1 MQVKKP
7 RKNPQNGDS
16 CAKKCFDGTFKE
28 AQSDNLE
35 HADFAASPEAF
46 LPSVLS
52 GTRTFPQTLKMDF
65 LFDPAIWA
73 GLVTLIV
80 LEIVLG
86 IDNLVFVAIL
96 AKKLPR
102 EQQNRAVYTGLSM
115 ALVMRIGLLSIM
127 SWLVTLTAPLFSIFE
142 HPFSARDLILIAGG
156 VFLLFKATLE
166 LHERLEARPHSEDAG
181 ASKSTFWLVIAQ
193 ILLLDAVF
201 SLDSIITAVGMVD
214 QLGVMVAAVI
224 VAMIVMILASRPL
237 TNFVNRHPTVVVL
250 CLSFL
255 LMIGFSLVAEGLGFH
270 IPKGYLYAAIGFSIM
285 IEAFNQLANHNS
297 EKHLAR
303 LPFRERTTRAIVR
316 LMSSSKDNDEA
327 TMAEQMAP
335 TSRPF
340 NEDERHMVEGVLTL
354 AERSIKSIMTPRSD
368 IVWLNLH
375 HSMPELMQHVR
386 SMPHGAF
393 PVCDGTLDQ
402 VVGCIKA
409 KHMMKEELTI
419 EKLRAM
425 AQTRPILTVPETIT
439 VIRLMQEIK
448 RTRATLVLVA
458 DEFGVIQGLATAHD
472 ILEAIAGDF
481 PDEGDRD
488 ALKSVGEGVWISDGT
503 TDLMTLEQLL
513 EVDGLA
519 DAQANYLTIAGF
531 LLYRFGRLPKK
542 GDRHEEFG
550 LTFEVLGLSRTR
562 ITEVRI
568 TRLGKAERPAT

>member
-1 MQVKKP
+1 
-7 RKNPQNGDS
+7 
-16 CAKKCFDGTFKE
+16 
-28 AQSDNLE
+28 
-35 HADFAASPEAF
+35 
-46 LPSVLS
+46 
-52 GTRTFPQTLKMDF
+52 MDF

-73 GLVTLIV
+73 GLVTLVV

-102 EQQNRAVYTGLSM
+102 DQQNRAVYTGLSM
-115 ALVMRIGLLSIM
+115 ALLMRIGLLSIM
-127 SWLVTLTAPLFSIFE
+127 SWLVTLTAPLFSVFG

-166 LHERLEARPHSEDAG
+166 LHERLEARPHSEDSSG
-181 ASKSTFWLVIAQ
+181 AKSTFWLVIAQ

-214 QLGVMVAAVI
+214 QLGVMITAVI
-224 VAMIVMILASRPL
+224 VAMVVMIWASRPL

-285 IEAFNQLANHNS
+285 IEFFNQLANHNS

-316 LMSSSKDNDEA
+316 LMSSSKDNEEA

-340 NEDERHMVEGVLTL
+340 GEDERHMVEGVLTL

-375 HSMPELMQHVR
+375 HSMDDLMQHVR

-393 PVCDGTLDQ
+393 PVCDGSLDN

-409 KHMMKEELTI
+409 KHMVREELTI
-419 EKLRAM
+419 EKLRSM
-425 AQTRPILTVPETIT
+425 AQARPILTVPETIT

-488 ALKSVGEGVWISDGT
+488 ALKSVGDGVWISDGA
-503 TDLMTLEQLL
+503 TDLITLEHML
-513 EVDGLA
+513 EVDGLV
-519 DAQANYLTIAGF
+519 DAEANYLTIAGF
-531 LLYRFGRLPKK
+531 LLDRFGRLPKI

-550 LTFEVLGLSRTR
+550 LAFEVLGVARTR

-568 TRLGKAERPAT
+568 TRLSKSETPAS